1 MNIISEKETK
11 TRLLDG
17 IETTLNLSEEEF
29 RQVIEGLKNKK
40 RMESLNF
47 YYITDSCEIP
57 ERTIKIGLEDEMETR
72 GYYTERRISMRSVIA
87 TVDRLKELITEE
99 KQKQRAIQLIATR
112 DLESFKELHSQGSE
126 REKKILDRLFEM
138 LGNQIA
144 FEAFLDYENH
154 KGLFAVE
161 GQFVPRQEYLK
172 YLGEF
177 FGMKKVSGNLE
188 HDNEISMDFYI
199 PKLEEYKRR
208 YAELF
213 DKVNMDRY
221 ANPAYRFEFR
231 WLNPECDR
239 VIRKGEEPEWQVSKS
254 LQQAIVGNMPD
265 NLTLEEQA
273 MYIYCKMLEQFSY
286 DTGYFYRDYLGVDS
300 YSHVFSKQ
308 HLESLEPGAKIT
320 CWDFARIFSKLVNEL
335 EGDIEAVILSQGRDK
350 GHFSTGFYTDR
361 VSVTLE
367 AINGRANG
375 TNDIVKAKQGVQFEG
390 IETISDREGL
400 VPKALQKVYPLV
412 FNKPQISIE
421 EYISQLSNMQGQKGK
436 EDIDLK
442 LQAFA
447 KTMKEN
453 RIFGNEATQLL
464 KLYQKVGFFEEEI
477 RVTYLGQM
485 VKRANRQTFERI
497 VAIRQAKNK
506 ENAYLLQTETLE
518 LVAMPIEEIK
528 EKLRDGEWIYE
539 TSRQTIQNI
548 DRGEKF

>member
-1 MNIISEKETK
+1 MNIISEKENK

-17 IETTLNLSEEEF
+17 IETILNLSEEEF
-29 RQVIEGLKNKK
+29 SQVIEKLKDEK
-40 RMESLNF
+40 RRESLNF

-57 ERTIKIGLEDEMETR
+57 ERAIKIGLEDEMETR
-72 GYYTERRISMRSVIA
+72 GYYTEKRISMRFVMA
-87 TVDRLKELITEE
+87 TIDRLKELITED
-99 KQKQRAIQLIATR
+99 KQKQRATQLVATR
-112 DLESFKELHSQGSE
+112 DLESFKQLHSQGSA

-161 GQFVPRQEYLK
+161 GQFIQRQEYLK

-177 FGMKKVSGNLE
+177 FEMKKVSGNLE
-188 HDNEISMDFYI
+188 HNNEISMDFYI
-199 PKLEEYKRR
+199 PKLEEYKQR

-231 WLNPECDR
+231 WFNPECDR
-239 VIRKGEEPEWQVSKS
+239 VIRRGEEPEWQMNKS

-286 DTGYFYRDYLGVDS
+286 DTGYFYRDYLGEDS

-308 HLESLEPGAKIT
+308 HLESLEPRAKIT

-335 EGDIEAVILSQGRDK
+335 KGDIEAVILSQGRDK
-350 GHFSTGFYTDR
+350 GHFSVGFYTNR
-361 VSVTLE
+361 VSVALE
-367 AINGRANG
+367 AINRGVSG
-375 TNDIVKAKQGVQFEG
+375 TNDIAKAKQGVQFEG
-390 IETISDREGL
+390 IEVISDREGL
-400 VPKALQKVYPLV
+400 IPKGLKKVYPLV
-412 FNKPQISIE
+412 FDKPQISIE
-421 EYISQLSNMQGQKGK
+421 EYTSQLRNMKGKKGK

-442 LQAFA
+442 LQAFV

-453 RIFGNEATQLL
+453 RISGNEATQLL
-464 KLYQKVGFFEEEI
+464 KLYQKVGFFGEGI
-477 RVTYLGQM
+477 RLTYLGKM
-485 VKRANRQTFERI
+485 VKKSNNQTFERI
-497 VAIRQAKNK
+497 VAIRRARNR
-506 ENAYLLQTETLE
+506 ENAYVLQTETLE
-518 LVAMPIEEIK
+518 ISAMSIKGIE
-528 EKLRDGEWIYE
+528 EKLRDGEWVYE
-539 TSRQTIQNI
+539 NRGQTIQNI
-548 DRGEKF
+548 DRGEK